1 MREAILR
8 NFLSIKIL
16 GNVLTIV
23 WLSLGWMDELR
34 IVFASFISLS
44 VDVVVFIVWKVKI

>member
-1 MREAILR
+1 M
-8 NFLSIKIL
+8 

-23 WLSLGWMDELR
+23 WLSLGIRWMDGWTDDELR

-44 VDVVVFIVWKVKI
+44 VDLVVFIVWKVKI